1 MVEIDPILMKPVCGL
16 YLKKWPK
23 ILLMDIYPILCLCVP
38 MIYCLVAI
46 VCIAN
51 FSFSWQ
57 KETVYAD
64 LATKLLRL
72 LTCIPDCWKGG
83 NFTELLLL
91 PVLFNDDDDNE
102 GSGGIESILVGFFSV
117 EEEDDDDCDS
127 DGSLG
132 TENGNGGISSIF
144 TRWFVVVVDLGRC
157 FNRMLGIGLD
167 VRDASC
173 VLSMVSLS
181 TALGVIVRP
190 LMRDAF
196 DCRNKG
202 TT

>member
-1 MVEIDPILMKPVCGL
+1 
-16 YLKKWPK
+16 
-23 ILLMDIYPILCLCVP
+23 MD
-38 MIYCLVAI
+38 
-46 VCIAN
+46 
-51 FSFSWQ
+51 
-57 KETVYAD
+57 D
-64 LATKLLRL
+64 
-72 LTCIPDCWKGG
+72 G
-83 NFTELLLL
+83 
-91 PVLFNDDDDNE
+91 
-102 GSGGIESILVGFFSV
+102 
-117 EEEDDDDCDS
+117 DDDCES

-157 FNRMLGIGLD
+157 FNRMIGIGLE

-196 DCRNKG
+196 DGRNKG

>member
-1 MVEIDPILMKPVCGL
+1 
-16 YLKKWPK
+16 
-23 ILLMDIYPILCLCVP
+23 MD
-38 MIYCLVAI
+38 
-46 VCIAN
+46 
-51 FSFSWQ
+51 
-57 KETVYAD
+57 D
-64 LATKLLRL
+64 
-72 LTCIPDCWKGG
+72 G
-83 NFTELLLL
+83 
-91 PVLFNDDDDNE
+91 
-102 GSGGIESILVGFFSV
+102 
-117 EEEDDDDCDS
+117 DDDCES

-132 TENGNGGISSIF
+132 TESGNGGISSIF

-157 FNRMLGIGLD
+157 FNRMLGVGLE

-196 DCRNKG
+196 DGRNKG